1 MNILE
6 LIIIV
11 FVSISL
17 LVDFY
22 LVFQIYLLSER
33 DKYLTAEIK
42 RRLNNI
48 RGR

>member
-1 MNILE
+1 MN
-6 LIIIV
+6 LIEMFVVMIV
-11 FVSISL
+11 AISL
-17 LVDFY
+17 AVDIY
-22 LVFQIYLLSER
+22 LVFQISLLDKR